1 MFFFSCSVNAA
12 TEFILSASLQVHTV
26 NVERFKYNRGI
37 LPTPFWKF
45 FFKFFGFWFLLK
57 LVMRSVT
64 SLKVIFNFFFF
75 CFSTWTRR
83 WTGGNFSEREEGAG
97 VIRFVSC
104 PSQTVRIEWPAARH
118 TINTLS
124 AIFRTTLIQL
134 VIMSL
139 IKQPLLRLPQR
150 CRVQFLWENS
160 LNHSRVSW
168 ESCDLTFSTLW
179 ENEAEQV

>member
-1 MFFFSCSVNAA
+1 MSVFTCVFFFRVQSTQPPSSSC
-12 TEFILSASLQVHTV
+12 LQVCRSTQLMSNDLNIIEGFCRRH
-26 NVERFKYNRGI
+26 FGI
-37 LPTPFWKF
+37 CFF
-45 FFKFFGFWFLLK
+45 FFKFR
-57 LVMRSVT
+57 LVLIFVEISYAVGD
-64 SLKVIFNFFFF
+64 VIKSNFQFFFF
-75 CFSTWTRR
+75 FFLTWTRR

-150 CRVQFLWENS
+150 CRVQFL
-160 LNHSRVSW
+160 
-168 ESCDLTFSTLW
+168 
-179 ENEAEQV
+179 